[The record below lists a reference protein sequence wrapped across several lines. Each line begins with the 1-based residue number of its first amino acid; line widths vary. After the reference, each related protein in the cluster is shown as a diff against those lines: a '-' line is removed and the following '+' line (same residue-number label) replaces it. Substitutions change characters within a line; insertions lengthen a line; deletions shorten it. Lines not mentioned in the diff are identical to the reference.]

1 MASELHVDAIKHS
14 GGTSAL
20 TIDSSGNLT
29 TSANLHSAGHV
40 VQVTMT
46 ESHGVALTTT
56 SESMVATG
64 ITATITPKFSSSKIL
79 ILCSFTATSS
89 TSNSIVGTAYKMYRS
104 IAGGSDT
111 VVTGMA
117 SASQAGFLEYNSN
130 ASSYN
135 HSVATFT
142 NQDSPSTTSE
152 ITYKVFFKRQNS
164 TNFASIQRD
173 WGGVHIQ
180 LMEVAQ

>member
-1 MASELHVDAIKHS
+1 MSTLSVDTIQGKTTAGTVAMPS
-14 GGTSAL
+14 GS
-20 TIDSSGNLT
+20 
-29 TSANLHSAGHV
+29 V

-46 ESHGVALTTT
+46 ESHGVTLTTT
-56 SESMVATG
+56 SESMVASG
-64 ITATITPKFSSSKIL
+64 VTATITPKFNTSKIF

-89 TSNSIVGTAYKMYRS
+89 TSNAIVGTAYKMYRS
-104 IAGGSDT
+104 IGGGSDA

-117 SASQAGFLEYNSN
+117 SSTQAGFLEYNSN

-152 ITYKVFFKRQNS
+152 ITYKLFLKRQNS
-164 TNFASIQRD
+164 SNTAAVQRD

-180 LMEVAQ
+180 LLEIKQ

>member
-1 MASELHVDAIKHS
+1 MSTLFVNNLNTASGSTITVPTGKKLVGTDS
-14 GGTSAL
+14 GGISAPGM
-20 TIDSSGNLT
+20 I
-29 TSANLHSAGHV
+29 
-40 VQVTMT
+40 VQVAMT
-46 ESHGVALTTT
+46 ESHGVTLTTQ

-79 ILCSFTATSS
+79 IVCSFTATSS
-89 TSNSIVGTAYKMYRS
+89 TSNAIVGTAYKMYRS
-104 IAGGSDT
+104 IGGGSDA

-117 SASQAGFLEYNSN
+117 SSTHAGFLEYNSN

-135 HSVATFT
+135 HSVAAFT

-152 ITYKVFFKRQNS
+152 ITYKLFFKRQNNS
-164 TNFASIQRD
+164 NTASVQRD

-180 LMEVAQ
+180 LLEVAQ

>member
-14 GGTSAL
+14 GGTSAI
-20 TIDSSGNLT
+20 TINSSGHV
-29 TSANLHSAGHV
+29 HSAGHV

-64 ITATITPKFSSSKIL
+64 ITATITPKFSSSKIF

-89 TSNSIVGTAYKMYRS
+89 ASNAIVGTAYKMYRS
-104 IAGGSDT
+104 IGGGSDA

-117 SASQAGFLEYNSN
+117 SSTNAGFLEYNSN

-135 HSVATFT
+135 HSVAAFT
-142 NQDSPSTTSE
+142 NQDSPSTTSQ
-152 ITYKVFFKRQNS
+152 ITYKLFFKRQNS
-164 TNFASIQRD
+164 SNTASVQRD

-180 LMEVAQ
+180 LLEIKQ